1 MTDQENDREALRKHI
16 RDNHPSVYLTLVSI
30 IVALA
35 LEDLFSLV
43 RDIYGVGVPETGAVL
58 LWLRIVGAFGAALS
72 VWVGYC
78 HILITTRW
86 ILGIWDALS
95 VMSLLI
101 ILFVINTTVGAENPA
116 WWFFAMGTLPLAGG
130 FILNINLRRAATEP
144 GVFNDALPA
153 PNNWLIYFSICLACV
168 NLLFGLLVITAAV
181 GALATELFAVVVVV
195 AVISWSFLWIGMWR
209 KSVGLP

>member
-1 MTDQENDREALRKHI
+1 MTDQENSREELRKHI

-58 LWLRIVGAFGAALS
+58 LWLQIVGAFGAALS

-101 ILFVINTTVGAENPA
+101 VLFVINTTVGVENPA
-116 WWFFAMGTLPLAGG
+116 WWFFAMGALPLAGG
-130 FILNINLRRAATEP
+130 IILYINLRRAATEP
-144 GVFNDALPA
+144 GVVNDALPA
-153 PNNWLIYFSICLACV
+153 PNNGLIYFTMCLASI
-168 NLLFGLLVITAAV
+168 NLLFGLLVITGAA
-181 GALATELFAVVVVV
+181 ATELFAAVVV
-195 AVISWSFLWIGMWR
+195 AGVFSWSFLWVRAWR